1 MHPTP
6 AWRSPTTT
14 PLSIAGGIM
23 AGTVLIV
30 AGLTL
35 AYATF
40 VIPLVG
46 SIAGGGRFGAPGAGT
61 GALVS
66 ALAVV
71 AMPAFLGV
79 GAARLAEVL
88 ADVRPARRMARDPL
102 LAGLPQDVLLIR
114 GVDVGDGRAVP
125 AVLLGRFG
133 AAVVRELP
141 DPAATR
147 RQGAYWEA
155 NTSDGWIRIENPLE
169 RASRDAERLRRWF
182 SQDDRDFVVRVY
194 ASVIAAEPT
203 LPRTPTCAVIGSD
216 QLPAWL
222 ASLPVQ
228 RSLTEAR
235 RTRLGE
241 MVRGRRP
248 A

>member
-1 MHPTP
+1 MHPTT

-14 PLSIAGGIM
+14 SLSIAGGIM

-40 VIPLVG
+40 VMPLVG
-46 SIAGGGRFGAPGAGT
+46 SIGAGGRFGSPSPAG
-61 GALVS
+61 GALAS

-71 AMPAFLGV
+71 AMAAFLGV

-88 ADVRPARRMARDPL
+88 AAVRPGRRVARDPL
-102 LAGLPQDVLLIR
+102 LAGLPEHALLVR
-114 GVDVGDGRAVP
+114 GVDVGDGRAIP
-125 AVLLGRFG
+125 AVLVGPFG

-141 DPAATR
+141 EAGATR

-155 NTSDGWIRIENPLE
+155 RTSDGWIRIENPLD
-169 RASRDAERLRRWF
+169 RAARDAERLRRWF
-182 SQDDRDFVVRVY
+182 SHDDRDFVVRVY
-194 ASVIAAEPT
+194 AAVITTEPT
-203 LPRTPTCAVIGSD
+203 IPRTPTCAVIGST

-228 RSLTEAR
+228 RSLTDTRRAR
-235 RTRLGE
+235 LAQ
-241 MVRGRRP
+241 MVRGTR
-248 A
+248 AG